1 MKQPAISLIV
11 PIYNGK
17 DLLPAC
23 LTSIAAQTFRD
34 FECIVVDDGSTDGTA
49 EVLDEFCAADA
60 RFIPLHIENGGV
72 SAARNQGLS
81 QARGEYICFVDG
93 DDTVRPGYLAHLYHP
108 EFDFTLSGIAT
119 WDVPS
124 GRQLT
129 ALCPPEGDLPAGA
142 ETSARLLSGLF
153 LNNVYAKLFRRSI
166 LEENRIRFQ
175 ESIAFAEDT
184 VFVVEFLPHAKS
196 IHGSGDLDYEY
207 KKYGIGTTLST
218 SFSIKKFRDG
228 IESSQRIE
236 AVFKEAYPS
245 LPVDELL
252 APRYFFMYEMHILS
266 CALYGNS
273 LSREE
278 QVSFLREVFR
288 DPRFRSLWKKRR
300 LYSSQPKP
308 VQWLV
313 SLKSPRLLLLGA
325 RIMNR
330 LRGRTGG
337 AGA

>member
-23 LTSIAAQTFRD
+23 LASIAAQTFRD

-60 RFIPLHIENGGV
+60 RFIPLHMENGGV

-108 EFDFTLSGIAT
+108 ECDFTLSGIAT

-166 LEENRIRFQ
+166 LEENRIRF
-175 ESIAFAEDT
+175 AEDT

-196 IHGSGDLDYEY
+196 ICSENAVDYQY
-207 KKYGIGTTLST
+207 RKYGVGTSLST

-228 IESSQRIE
+228 MDANQRIE
-236 AVFKEAYPS
+236 AVFKEAYPA
-245 LPVDELL
+245 LPIDALM

-288 DPRFRSLWKKRR
+288 DPRFRSLWKKRC